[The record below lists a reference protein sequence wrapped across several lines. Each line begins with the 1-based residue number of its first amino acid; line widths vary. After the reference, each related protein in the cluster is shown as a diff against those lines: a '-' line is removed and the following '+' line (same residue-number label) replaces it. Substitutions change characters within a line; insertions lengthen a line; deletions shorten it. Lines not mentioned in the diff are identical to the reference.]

1 MNRAQRIEVV
11 ATLLKAGRR
20 DLAYRFVGAE
30 GGFSINMAA
39 TPLDKAR
46 KYAEELFRKNG
57 KELDAELP
65 AFDANYL
72 AVQKSLRKAKNVPR
86 IDMPVI
92 EPADMKQFHEDLKN
106 GRVDI
111 FKPYAKGKLET
122 PKNLAPG
129 KGGEE
134 WLRLGVQDGEKKDD
148 VVGGKWT
155 SIAAGKLLPTQ
166 SQIWLEKVAGNLAKR
181 GIPTSGSFL
190 TKQTIIVSK
199 EGYILDGH
207 HRFGQLMLTDPKLQ
221 IKALFI
227 PLGIDLLLKVG
238 RTYGNSIGNE
248 QKG

>member
-1 MNRAQRIEVV
+1 MKRMDRLQVV
-11 ATLLKAGRR
+11 ATLIKAGRH
-20 DLAYRFVGAE
+20 DLARVVAE
-30 GGFSINMAA
+30 GGFSINMAN

-46 KYAEELFRKNG
+46 KYAEEVFRKNG
-57 KELDAELP
+57 KELSEELP
-65 AFDANYL
+65 DFDANYL

-92 EPADMKQFHEDLKN
+92 EPADMKQFETDLKK

-111 FKPYAKGKLET
+111 FKPYARGKLET

-134 WLRLGVQDGEKKDD
+134 WLRLGVQDGEPKDD

-181 GIPTSGSFL
+181 GIPKPGSFL
-190 TKQTIIVSK
+190 TNQTIIVSK

-207 HRFGQLMLTDPKLQ
+207 HRFGQLMLTDPKIK
-221 IKALFI
+221 IKALHI
-227 PLGIDLLLKVG
+227 PLGIDLLLKIG